1 VRLLLVNSLYSP
13 NVVGGAE
20 RIVESLA
27 RLLVERGHKVMV
39 VSLNPSSTQR
49 ESAIIQGV
57 KVYYL
62 PLRNLYMPFG
72 RAEPDAFRKAIWH
85 TVDTY
90 NMAMASLFEDILQ
103 REKPDMVNTH
113 NLAGFSVAIW
123 DVVKR
128 YRLPLV
134 HTTHDHYLI
143 CPRSTMFRGGRSCAR
158 TCFDCGLYAWLRRRM
173 TALVDA
179 VIGVSRYVLDRHL
192 NYGYFTRSRQ
202 YIVYNGYD
210 APQYDVAQNRIE
222 RSSPERNGAS
232 PFRFGYL
239 GRLHPAK
246 GVELLLRSFLA
257 LSPGK
262 AELWVAGRGDP
273 DYEAK
278 LKGMVAGRDG
288 VRWLGFVTPEELLK
302 SVDVLV
308 VPSLLHETF
317 SLVAL
322 EAMSNGV
329 PVVGAGRG
337 AIPEVLGEAGWIF
350 DPDKPGALEA
360 QLVRCL
366 ERPDEVRAMSQRAK
380 NRAKLFSLGNM
391 LSGYLR
397 VYETLLEEAAL

>member
-1 VRLLLVNSLYSP
+1 MRLLLVNSFYSP

-20 RIVESLA
+20 RSVERLA
-27 RLLVERGHKVMV
+27 RSLVKRGHEVAV
-39 VSLNPSSTQR
+39 VSLNPSSSQR
-49 ESAIIQGV
+49 ESAVVQGV

-62 PLRNLYMPFG
+62 PLRNLYMPIG
-72 RAEPDAFRKAIWH
+72 GAKPDAFRKAIWH

-90 NMAMASLFEDILQ
+90 NMAMASLFEDILCY
-103 REKPDMVNTH
+103 EKPDIVNTH

-134 HTTHDHYLI
+134 HTTHDHYLL
-143 CPRSTMFRGGRSCAR
+143 CPRSTMFRGGRNCAK

-192 NYGYFTRSRQ
+192 NYGYFTGSKR

-210 APQYDVAQNRIE
+210 APQHDMAQNRVE
-222 RSSPERNGAS
+222 RSRPERNGIS

-239 GRLHPAK
+239 GHLHPTK

-257 LSPGK
+257 LPPGK

-278 LKGMVAGRDG
+278 LRGMVADRDD
-288 VRWLGFVTPEELLK
+288 VRWLGFVTPEELLE

-308 VPSLLHETF
+308 VPSLLRETF
-317 SLVAL
+317 SLVVL
-322 EAMSNGV
+322 EAMGNGV

-360 QLVRCL
+360 QLMRCL
-366 ERPDEVRAMSQRAK
+366 ECPDEVRAMSQRAK
-380 NRAKLFSLGNM
+380 DRARLFSLENM

-397 VYETLLEEAAL
+397 IYETLLEVAL